1 MADAPGHVWGNTE
14 AYEAYI
20 GRWSRPAAEAVLRWL
35 ALPSGERWLD
45 VGCGTGALT
54 QAILDLADPGEVSGV
69 DPSAEFLG
77 AAEAQIVDPRL
88 RFAIGDA
95 RALPVP
101 SDAFDV
107 VIAGLVLNFVPEPE
121 AAVAEM
127 TRAARPGGTV
137 AGYVWDF
144 AGERQFQRYFWR
156 AATAL
161 DPAAIAL
168 EQSMQFPLCQPEPLA
183 TLFASA
189 HLQAIT
195 VRAIDVP
202 AVFRDVDDYWQPY
215 LLGGSA
221 IAQRYAASL
230 GEEQRTA
237 LRAHLHSILPV
248 AGDGSI
254 PLIGRVWAVRGTKSR
269 GQDSP
274 PSVASAGTPDSAT
287 Q

>member
-1 MADAPGHVWGNTE
+1 MAAMTDAARAYVWGNTE

-20 GRWSRPAAEAVLRWL
+20 GRWSRPAAEAILQWL
-35 ALPSGERWLD
+35 ALPSGQRWLD

-54 QAILDLADPGEVSGV
+54 QAILAAAEPSEVLGV

-77 AAEAQIVDPRL
+77 TAEAQIIDPRV

-101 SDAFDV
+101 SDAYDV

-127 TRAARPGGTV
+127 VRAARPSGMV

-168 EQSMQFPLCQPEPLA
+168 EQSMQFPLCHPEPLA
-183 TLFASA
+183 ALFASA
-189 HLQAIT
+189 HLQA
-195 VRAIDVP
+195 VAVQAIDVP
-202 AVFRDVDDYWQPY
+202 TVFRGLDDYWQPY

-221 IAQRYAASL
+221 LAQRYATSL
-230 GEEQRTA
+230 GDEQRTA
-237 LRAHLHSILPV
+237 LREQLRSILPI
-248 AGDGSI
+248 ADDGSI
-254 PLIGRVWAVRGTKSR
+254 HLIGRAWAVRGTK
-269 GQDSP
+269 
-274 PSVASAGTPDSAT
+274 
-287 Q
+287 

>member
-1 MADAPGHVWGNTE
+1 MLEKGMAAMADAPGAHIWGNTE

-35 ALPSGERWLD
+35 AVPSGQRWLD

-54 QAILDLADPGEVSGV
+54 QAILVAADPGEVLGI

-77 AAEAQIVDPRL
+77 AAEARNVDPRV
-88 RFAIGDA
+88 RFEIGDA
-95 RALPVP
+95 RALPVA
-101 SDAFDV
+101 SDAYDV
-107 VIAGLVLNFVPEPE
+107 VIAGLVLNFVSEPE
-121 AAVAEM
+121 TAVAEM
-127 TRAARPGGTV
+127 ARAARPGGTV

-161 DPAAIAL
+161 DAAAIAL

-183 TLFASA
+183 ALFASA
-189 HLQAIT
+189 PLHGVT
-195 VRAIDVP
+195 VQAIDVP
-202 AVFRDVDDYWQPY
+202 TLFRDVDDYWQPY

-221 IAQRYAASL
+221 IAQRYATSL
-230 GEEQRTA
+230 GEEQRAA
-237 LRAHLHSILPV
+237 LRAHLQSILPV

-254 PLIGRVWAVRGTKSR
+254 PLIGRVWAVRGTKS
-269 GQDSP
+269 
-274 PSVASAGTPDSAT
+274 
-287 Q
+287 